1 MKSLFLSIRKKA
13 ITVVLTK
20 IPFKYN
26 FSEAIQN
33 AEKRDRDMKSSKR
46 DDVYNSN
53 ELQSL
58 CRGLHKMVAG
68 IENCIFET

>member
-33 AEKRDRDMKSSKR
+33 AEKRDRDMKSKR
-46 DDVYNSN
+46 DDVCNSN

-58 CRGLHKMVAG
+58 RRGLHKMVAG